1 MATKKM
7 TKKDY
12 FNALRAIVA
21 DNEELTAFIDREL
34 KLLARKSQNRS
45 KKPTKTQLE
54 NEKLKADIMVALTEA
69 DTMLNIKELM
79 AVCPSITKL
88 SNQKI
93 THLLTPLVEEGK
105 LAKTYVKKVPYF
117 SVA

>member
-12 FNALRAIVA
+12 FNTLKALVA
-21 DNEELTAFIDREL
+21 DNAELTAFIDREL
-34 KLLARKSQNRS
+34 ELLDRKSKSGS
-45 KKPTKTQLE
+45 KKPTNTQLE
-54 NEKLKADIMVALTEA
+54 NEQYKADIMVALTEA

-79 AVCPSITKL
+79 AVCPSIAKL

-93 THLLTPLVEEGK
+93 THLLIPLVNEGK
-105 LAKTYVKKVPYF
+105 LVKTYVKKVPYF

>member
-1 MATKKM
+1 MTTKKM
-7 TKKDY
+7 TKRDY
-12 FNALRAIVA
+12 FNALREMVT
-21 DNEELTAFIDREL
+21 DNTELTAFIDREL
-34 KLLARKSQNRS
+34 ELLERKSKSGS
-45 KKPTKTQLE
+45 KKPTTTQIE

-79 AVCPSITKL
+79 AVCPSIAKL

-93 THLLTPLVEEGK
+93 THLLIPLVNEGK
-105 LAKTYVKKVPYF
+105 LVKTYVKKVPYF

>member
-7 TKKDY
+7 TKRDY
-12 FNALRAIVA
+12 FNALRTIVA

-34 KLLARKSQNRS
+34 ELLERKSKSGS

-79 AVCPSITKL
+79 AVCPTITKL

-93 THLLTPLVEEGK
+93 THLLTPLVNEGK
-105 LAKTYVKKVPYF
+105 LVKTYVKKVPYF

>member
-1 MATKKM
+1 MATKM
-7 TKKDY
+7 TKRDY

-21 DNEELTAFIDREL
+21 DNAELTAFIDYEL
-34 KLLARKSQNRS
+34 ELLDRKSSRGS

-54 NEKLKADIMVALTEA
+54 NEKLKADIMVTLTEA

-79 AVCPSITKL
+79 AVCPTITEL

-93 THLLTPLVEEGK
+93 THLLTPLVNEGK
-105 LAKTYVKKVPYF
+105 LVKTYVKKVPYF